1 MDVRPAHADKSQG
14 LQALLSQVRY
24 AVRTRV
30 RRAIVFTTLLLGA
43 VSAVGVAAAAAPADR
58 TFATI
63 SSPAQSLMSITVPFL
78 GVLLVRDL
86 RWPPRRSVIS
96 AVVVAEVLAIAIA
109 VIGIAVCVL
118 VNAIAPSAADQQ
130 HAAVIGL
137 GSVLVQALA
146 QLTGTGFGLL
156 FRSAVL
162 ACLAT
167 IVIPLGLWLLFGA
180 VQSLVPVQAWLTPY
194 ATARRLLA
202 GDMSW
207 TNWGQWL
214 VVVAIWGVGLN
225 LAGAWLGGSRR
236 ASRTY
241 AVREVIVPSA
251 RNVDRRPQ
259 KQ

>member
-1 MDVRPAHADKSQG
+1 MDVRPAHVDKSQG
-14 LQALLSQVRY
+14 LQALLCQVRY

-30 RRAIVFTTLLLGA
+30 RRAIVLTTLLLGA

-96 AVVVAEVLAIAIA
+96 PVVVAEVLAIAIA

-118 VNAIAPSAADQQ
+118 VNAIAPSTTDQGPWQ
-130 HAAVIGL
+130 HAVVIGL

-156 FRSAVL
+156 VRSAVL

-167 IVIPLGLWLLFGA
+167 IVIPLGLWLLLGA
-180 VQSLVPVQAWLTPY
+180 VQFLVPLQAWLTPY

-207 TNWGQWL
+207 MNWGQWL

-225 LAGAWLGGSRR
+225 MAGAWR
-236 ASRTY
+236 AAQR
-241 AVREVIVPSA
+241 
-251 RNVDRRPQ
+251 DQ
-259 KQ
+259 H